1 MVSAAAVFAA
11 VCGALL
17 KRGQKEIALLFSLAA
32 AGTRFSVY
40 FAADRN
46 ADFDIP
52 RMGGAFRHAGG
63 VRSTVKSARHR
74 AHRAHNGG
82 SLQGR
87 GGIGNSKRCGAC
99 RKNSGAADGAAVAES
114 TSLAFAGSAV
124 IMKKRILRVFL
135 ALTVFILLLSLPVR
149 ADEAELYQN
158 SGADTLME
166 ALPEEVQSLL
176 QNVGADPMETPAPDA
191 AAKLFSALSEGFRA
205 EWTAPARALLTLLAS
220 CVLCRLVQ
228 EFAAK
233 ELSYAVSVCGALCAA
248 VTLLSPMAS
257 LLEQAARVTDAA
269 AVFLLAA
276 VPVYAGLLF
285 TAGNTVTAPTYGA
298 LSLAAANAVSVLS
311 SAVLIPVLRV
321 FLAFSVA
328 SAVTS
333 FDLKRLT
340 DALYKVIKWA
350 LVLAVTVYTGV
361 LSVQTIVANSAEM
374 AGGKAA
380 KMLVSGA
387 IPIVGG
393 AFSDAFSVIVSG
405 AALVKNGVGAFGLLA
420 SLAIFLPLCIKAAAW
435 LLICFCAG
443 LAAEV
448 LGLKPLASFL
458 NGCAA
463 ALRLLIAAVC
473 SVGAVAVVSAAVV
486 LCVRGA
492 YA

>member
-1 MVSAAAVFAA
+1 
-11 VCGALL
+11 
-17 KRGQKEIALLFSLAA
+17 
-32 AGTRFSVY
+32 
-40 FAADRN
+40 
-46 ADFDIP
+46 
-52 RMGGAFRHAGG
+52 
-63 VRSTVKSARHR
+63 
-74 AHRAHNGG
+74 
-82 SLQGR
+82 
-87 GGIGNSKRCGAC
+87 
-99 RKNSGAADGAAVAES
+99 
-114 TSLAFAGSAV
+114 
-124 IMKKRILRVFL
+124 MKKRILRVFL

-166 ALPEEVQSLL
+166 ALPEEAQSLL

-191 AAKLFSALSEGFRA
+191 AAKLLSALSEGFRA
-205 EWTAPARALLTLLAS
+205 EWTAPARALLTLLVS

-298 LSLAAANAVSVLS
+298 LSLAAANTV
-311 SAVLIPVLRV
+311 PVLRV

-387 IPIVGG
+387 IPIVGS

-405 AALVKNGVGAFGLLA
+405 AVLVKNGVGAFRLLA

>member
-1 MVSAAAVFAA
+1 M
-11 VCGALL
+11 LL
-17 KRGQKEIALLFSLAA
+17 PF
-32 AGTRFSVY
+32 F
-40 FAADRN
+40 
-46 ADFDIP
+46 
-52 RMGGAFRHAGG
+52 
-63 VRSTVKSARHR
+63 
-74 AHRAHNGG
+74 
-82 SLQGR
+82 
-87 GGIGNSKRCGAC
+87 C
-99 RKNSGAADGAAVAES
+99 
-114 TSLAFAGSAV
+114 
-124 IMKKRILRVFL
+124 
-135 ALTVFILLLSLPVR
+135 LP
-149 ADEAELYQN
+149 
-158 SGADTLME
+158 
-166 ALPEEVQSLL
+166 P
-176 QNVGADPMETPAPDA
+176 
-191 AAKLFSALSEGFRA
+191 
-205 EWTAPARALLTLLAS
+205 
-220 CVLCRLVQ
+220 
-228 EFAAK
+228 
-233 ELSYAVSVCGALCAA
+233 
-248 VTLLSPMAS
+248 
-257 LLEQAARVTDAA
+257 
-269 AVFLLAA
+269 

-298 LSLAAANAVSVLS
+298 LSLTAANAVSVLS

-340 DALYKVIKWA
+340 DALYKAIKWA
-350 LVLAVTVYTGV
+350 LVLAVTVYTGRFCPYRQ
-361 LSVQTIVANSAEM
+361 LLRTARRWR
-374 AGGKAA
+374 AA
-380 KMLVSGA
+380 RQRKCLVSGA
-387 IPIVGG
+387 IPIVGS

-443 LAAEV
+443 LTAEV

>member
-1 MVSAAAVFAA
+1 
-11 VCGALL
+11 
-17 KRGQKEIALLFSLAA
+17 
-32 AGTRFSVY
+32 
-40 FAADRN
+40 
-46 ADFDIP
+46 
-52 RMGGAFRHAGG
+52 
-63 VRSTVKSARHR
+63 
-74 AHRAHNGG
+74 
-82 SLQGR
+82 
-87 GGIGNSKRCGAC
+87 
-99 RKNSGAADGAAVAES
+99 
-114 TSLAFAGSAV
+114 
-124 IMKKRILRVFL
+124 MKKRILRVFL

-166 ALPEEVQSLL
+166 ALPEEAQSLL

-191 AAKLFSALSEGFRA
+191 ATKLFSALSEGFRA

-248 VTLLSPMAS
+248 VTLFSPMAS

-298 LSLAAANAVSVLS
+298 LSLTAANAVSVLS
-311 SAVLIPVLRV
+311 SAV

-340 DALYKVIKWA
+340 DALYKAIKWA

-387 IPIVGG
+387 IPIVGS

-443 LAAEV
+443 LTAEV

>member
-1 MVSAAAVFAA
+1 
-11 VCGALL
+11 
-17 KRGQKEIALLFSLAA
+17 
-32 AGTRFSVY
+32 
-40 FAADRN
+40 
-46 ADFDIP
+46 
-52 RMGGAFRHAGG
+52 
-63 VRSTVKSARHR
+63 
-74 AHRAHNGG
+74 
-82 SLQGR
+82 
-87 GGIGNSKRCGAC
+87 
-99 RKNSGAADGAAVAES
+99 
-114 TSLAFAGSAV
+114 
-124 IMKKRILRVFL
+124 MKKRILRVFL

-166 ALPEEVQSLL
+166 ALPEEAQSLL
-176 QNVGADPMETPAPDA
+176 QNVGADPMETPAPGA
-191 AAKLFSALSEGFRA
+191 ATKLFSALSEGFRA

-311 SAVLIPVLRV
+311 SAVLIPVLRM

-340 DALYKVIKWA
+340 DALYKVIKWV

-374 AGGKAA
+374 AEIGRAH
-380 KMLVSGA
+380 V
-387 IPIVGG
+387 
-393 AFSDAFSVIVSG
+393 
-405 AALVKNGVGAFGLLA
+405 
-420 SLAIFLPLCIKAAAW
+420 
-435 LLICFCAG
+435 
-443 LAAEV
+443 
-448 LGLKPLASFL
+448 
-458 NGCAA
+458 
-463 ALRLLIAAVC
+463 
-473 SVGAVAVVSAAVV
+473 
-486 LCVRGA
+486 
-492 YA
+492 

>member
-1 MVSAAAVFAA
+1 
-11 VCGALL
+11 
-17 KRGQKEIALLFSLAA
+17 
-32 AGTRFSVY
+32 
-40 FAADRN
+40 
-46 ADFDIP
+46 
-52 RMGGAFRHAGG
+52 
-63 VRSTVKSARHR
+63 
-74 AHRAHNGG
+74 
-82 SLQGR
+82 
-87 GGIGNSKRCGAC
+87 
-99 RKNSGAADGAAVAES
+99 
-114 TSLAFAGSAV
+114 
-124 IMKKRILRVFL
+124 MKKRILHVFL
-135 ALTVFILLLSLPVR
+135 ALTVFILLLLLPVR

-166 ALPEEVQSLL
+166 ALPEEAQSLL

-220 CVLCRLVQ
+220 CVLC
-228 EFAAK
+228 AAK

-311 SAVLIPVLRV
+311 SVVLIPVLRV

-387 IPIVGG
+387 IPIVGS

>member
-1 MVSAAAVFAA
+1 
-11 VCGALL
+11 
-17 KRGQKEIALLFSLAA
+17 
-32 AGTRFSVY
+32 
-40 FAADRN
+40 
-46 ADFDIP
+46 
-52 RMGGAFRHAGG
+52 
-63 VRSTVKSARHR
+63 
-74 AHRAHNGG
+74 
-82 SLQGR
+82 
-87 GGIGNSKRCGAC
+87 
-99 RKNSGAADGAAVAES
+99 
-114 TSLAFAGSAV
+114 
-124 IMKKRILRVFL
+124 MKKRILRVFL

-166 ALPEEVQSLL
+166 ALPEEAQSLL

-191 AAKLFSALSEGFRA
+191 ATKLFSALSEGFRA

-248 VTLLSPMAS
+248 VTLFSPMAS

-298 LSLAAANAVSVLS
+298 LSLTAANAVS
-311 SAVLIPVLRV
+311 VLRV

-340 DALYKVIKWA
+340 DALYKAIKWA

-387 IPIVGG
+387 IPIVGS

-443 LAAEV
+443 LTAEV

>member
-1 MVSAAAVFAA
+1 
-11 VCGALL
+11 
-17 KRGQKEIALLFSLAA
+17 
-32 AGTRFSVY
+32 
-40 FAADRN
+40 
-46 ADFDIP
+46 
-52 RMGGAFRHAGG
+52 
-63 VRSTVKSARHR
+63 
-74 AHRAHNGG
+74 
-82 SLQGR
+82 
-87 GGIGNSKRCGAC
+87 
-99 RKNSGAADGAAVAES
+99 
-114 TSLAFAGSAV
+114 
-124 IMKKRILRVFL
+124 MKKRILRVCL

-166 ALPEEVQSLL
+166 ALPEEAQSLL

-191 AAKLFSALSEGFRA
+191 AAKLFSAFSEGFRA

-248 VTLLSPMAS
+248 VTLLSPMTS

-350 LVLAVTVYTGV
+350 LVLAVTVRTDNCCEQRGD
-361 LSVQTIVANSAEM
+361 
-374 AGGKAA
+374 GGRQGGENACLRRDPHCGQRVFRCVFGHRFRRGACKKRRGCIWAA
-380 KMLVSGA
+380 
-387 IPIVGG
+387 
-393 AFSDAFSVIVSG
+393 
-405 AALVKNGVGAFGLLA
+405 
-420 SLAIFLPLCIKAAAW
+420 CIARD
-435 LLICFCAG
+435 F
-443 LAAEV
+443 
-448 LGLKPLASFL
+448 
-458 NGCAA
+458 
-463 ALRLLIAAVC
+463 
-473 SVGAVAVVSAAVV
+473 SAAVHKGCRV
-486 LCVRGA
+486 AFDLLLRGACGRGVGSKAACVVFKRLCCGAAAAHCGGMQCGCGGAGLGGCGALCARCLCVNCMRWCFRCA
-492 YA
+492 WCSSARR

>member
-1 MVSAAAVFAA
+1 
-11 VCGALL
+11 
-17 KRGQKEIALLFSLAA
+17 
-32 AGTRFSVY
+32 
-40 FAADRN
+40 
-46 ADFDIP
+46 
-52 RMGGAFRHAGG
+52 
-63 VRSTVKSARHR
+63 
-74 AHRAHNGG
+74 
-82 SLQGR
+82 
-87 GGIGNSKRCGAC
+87 
-99 RKNSGAADGAAVAES
+99 
-114 TSLAFAGSAV
+114 
-124 IMKKRILRVFL
+124 MKKRILRVFL

-166 ALPEEVQSLL
+166 ALPEEAQSLL

-191 AAKLFSALSEGFRA
+191 ATKLFSALSEGFRT
-205 EWTAPARALLTLLAS
+205 EWTAPARALPYTAS
-220 CVLCRLVQ
+220 IMRAVQ
-228 EFAAK
+228 TCAGIRRKGAF
-233 ELSYAVSVCGALCAA
+233 LRCFRMRALCAA

-387 IPIVGG
+387 IPIVGS
-393 AFSDAFSVIVSG
+393 AFSDGFSIIVSG

-463 ALRLLIAAVC
+463 ALRLLIATVC

>member
-1 MVSAAAVFAA
+1 
-11 VCGALL
+11 
-17 KRGQKEIALLFSLAA
+17 
-32 AGTRFSVY
+32 
-40 FAADRN
+40 
-46 ADFDIP
+46 
-52 RMGGAFRHAGG
+52 
-63 VRSTVKSARHR
+63 
-74 AHRAHNGG
+74 
-82 SLQGR
+82 
-87 GGIGNSKRCGAC
+87 
-99 RKNSGAADGAAVAES
+99 
-114 TSLAFAGSAV
+114 
-124 IMKKRILRVFL
+124 MKKRILRVFL

-166 ALPEEVQSLL
+166 ALPEEAQSLL

-276 VPVYAGLLF
+276 VPVYVGLLF
-285 TAGNTVTAPTYGA
+285 TAGNT
-298 LSLAAANAVSVLS
+298 
-311 SAVLIPVLRV
+311 
-321 FLAFSVA
+321 
-328 SAVTS
+328 VTS

-387 IPIVGG
+387 IPIVGS

>member
-1 MVSAAAVFAA
+1 
-11 VCGALL
+11 
-17 KRGQKEIALLFSLAA
+17 
-32 AGTRFSVY
+32 
-40 FAADRN
+40 
-46 ADFDIP
+46 
-52 RMGGAFRHAGG
+52 
-63 VRSTVKSARHR
+63 
-74 AHRAHNGG
+74 
-82 SLQGR
+82 
-87 GGIGNSKRCGAC
+87 
-99 RKNSGAADGAAVAES
+99 
-114 TSLAFAGSAV
+114 
-124 IMKKRILRVFL
+124 MKKRILRVFL

-166 ALPEEVQSLL
+166 ALPEEAQSLL
-176 QNVGADPMETPAPDA
+176 QNVGADPMETPAPTRRQ
-191 AAKLFSALSEGFRA
+191 SCFRRF
-205 EWTAPARALLTLLAS
+205 PRAFVRSGQHRRGPLLTLLAS

-374 AGGKAA
+374 AAA
-380 KMLVSGA
+380 RRRKCLSPARSPLWAARFPMRFRSSFPGA
-387 IPIVGG
+387 G
-393 AFSDAFSVIVSG
+393 ACKKRRG
-405 AALVKNGVGAFGLLA
+405 
-420 SLAIFLPLCIKAAAW
+420 CIWVA
-435 LLICFCAG
+435 C
-443 LAAEV
+443 
-448 LGLKPLASFL
+448 
-458 NGCAA
+458 
-463 ALRLLIAAVC
+463 IARDF
-473 SVGAVAVVSAAVV
+473 SAAVHKGCRV
-486 LCVRGA
+486 AFDLLLRGACGRGVGSKAACVVFKRLCCGAAAAHCGGMQCGCGGGGLGGRGALCARCLCVNCMRWCFRCA
-492 YA
+492 WCSSARR

>member
-1 MVSAAAVFAA
+1 
-11 VCGALL
+11 
-17 KRGQKEIALLFSLAA
+17 
-32 AGTRFSVY
+32 
-40 FAADRN
+40 
-46 ADFDIP
+46 
-52 RMGGAFRHAGG
+52 
-63 VRSTVKSARHR
+63 
-74 AHRAHNGG
+74 
-82 SLQGR
+82 
-87 GGIGNSKRCGAC
+87 
-99 RKNSGAADGAAVAES
+99 
-114 TSLAFAGSAV
+114 
-124 IMKKRILRVFL
+124 MKKRILRVFL

-166 ALPEEVQSLL
+166 ALPEEAQSLL

-191 AAKLFSALSEGFRA
+191 ATKLFSALS
-205 EWTAPARALLTLLAS
+205 ARALLTLLAS

-248 VTLLSPMAS
+248 VTLFSPMAS

-285 TAGNTVTAPTYGA
+285 TAGNTVTPTYGA
-298 LSLAAANAVSVLS
+298 LSLTAANAVSVLS

-340 DALYKVIKWA
+340 DALYKAIKWA

-387 IPIVGG
+387 IPIVGS

-443 LAAEV
+443 LTAEV

>member
-1 MVSAAAVFAA
+1 
-11 VCGALL
+11 
-17 KRGQKEIALLFSLAA
+17 
-32 AGTRFSVY
+32 
-40 FAADRN
+40 
-46 ADFDIP
+46 
-52 RMGGAFRHAGG
+52 
-63 VRSTVKSARHR
+63 
-74 AHRAHNGG
+74 
-82 SLQGR
+82 
-87 GGIGNSKRCGAC
+87 
-99 RKNSGAADGAAVAES
+99 
-114 TSLAFAGSAV
+114 
-124 IMKKRILRVFL
+124 
-135 ALTVFILLLSLPVR
+135 
-149 ADEAELYQN
+149 
-158 SGADTLME
+158 
-166 ALPEEVQSLL
+166 
-176 QNVGADPMETPAPDA
+176 METPAPDA

-233 ELSYAVSVCGALCAA
+233 ELSYSVSVCGALCAA

-350 LVLAVTVYTGV
+350 LVLTVTVYTGV
-361 LSVQTIVANSAEM
+361 LSVQTMVANSAEM

-387 IPIVGG
+387 IPIVGS

>member
-1 MVSAAAVFAA
+1 
-11 VCGALL
+11 
-17 KRGQKEIALLFSLAA
+17 
-32 AGTRFSVY
+32 
-40 FAADRN
+40 
-46 ADFDIP
+46 
-52 RMGGAFRHAGG
+52 
-63 VRSTVKSARHR
+63 
-74 AHRAHNGG
+74 
-82 SLQGR
+82 
-87 GGIGNSKRCGAC
+87 
-99 RKNSGAADGAAVAES
+99 
-114 TSLAFAGSAV
+114 
-124 IMKKRILRVFL
+124 MKKRILRVFL

-166 ALPEEVQSLL
+166 ALPEEAQSLL

-233 ELSYAVSVCGALCAA
+233 ELSYSVSVCGALCAA

-350 LVLAVTVYTGV
+350 LVLTVTVYTGV
-361 LSVQTIVANSAEM
+361 LSV
-374 AGGKAA
+374 
-380 KMLVSGA
+380 
-387 IPIVGG
+387 P
-393 AFSDAFSVIVSG
+393 D
-405 AALVKNGVGAFGLLA
+405 
-420 SLAIFLPLCIKAAAW
+420 
-435 LLICFCAG
+435 
-443 LAAEV
+443 
-448 LGLKPLASFL
+448 
-458 NGCAA
+458 NGCEQRGDGGRQGGENAC
-463 ALRLLIAAVC
+463 LRRDPHCGQRVFRCVFGHRFRRGACKKRRGRIWVACIARDF
-473 SVGAVAVVSAAVV
+473 SAAVHKGCRV
-486 LCVRGA
+486 AFDLLLRGACGRGVGSKAACVVFKRLCCGAAAAHCGGMQCGCGGGGLGGRGALCARCLCVNCMRWCFRCA
-492 YA
+492 

>member
-1 MVSAAAVFAA
+1 
-11 VCGALL
+11 
-17 KRGQKEIALLFSLAA
+17 
-32 AGTRFSVY
+32 
-40 FAADRN
+40 
-46 ADFDIP
+46 
-52 RMGGAFRHAGG
+52 
-63 VRSTVKSARHR
+63 
-74 AHRAHNGG
+74 
-82 SLQGR
+82 
-87 GGIGNSKRCGAC
+87 
-99 RKNSGAADGAAVAES
+99 
-114 TSLAFAGSAV
+114 
-124 IMKKRILRVFL
+124 MKKRILRVFL

-166 ALPEEVQSLL
+166 ALPEEAQSLL

-191 AAKLFSALSEGFRA
+191 ATKLFSALSEGFRA
-205 EWTAPARALLTLLAS
+205 EWTAPARALLTLLVS

-257 LLEQAARVTDAA
+257 LLGQAARVTDAA

-387 IPIVGG
+387 IPIVGS

-443 LAAEV
+443 LCGRGVGSKAACV
-448 LGLKPLASFL
+448 VFKRLCCG
-458 NGCAA
+458 AA
-463 ALRLLIAAVC
+463 AAHCGGMQCGCGGGGLGGR
-473 SVGAVAVVSAAVV
+473 GALCARC
-486 LCVRGA
+486 LCVNCMRWCFRCAWCSSGRR
-492 YA
+492 

>member
-1 MVSAAAVFAA
+1 M
-11 VCGALL
+11 
-17 KRGQKEIALLFSLAA
+17 
-32 AGTRFSVY
+32 
-40 FAADRN
+40 
-46 ADFDIP
+46 
-52 RMGGAFRHAGG
+52 M
-63 VRSTVKSARHR
+63 
-74 AHRAHNGG
+74 
-82 SLQGR
+82 
-87 GGIGNSKRCGAC
+87 
-99 RKNSGAADGAAVAES
+99 
-114 TSLAFAGSAV
+114 
-124 IMKKRILRVFL
+124 
-135 ALTVFILLLSLPVR
+135 
-149 ADEAELYQN
+149 
-158 SGADTLME
+158 
-166 ALPEEVQSLL
+166 
-176 QNVGADPMETPAPDA
+176 
-191 AAKLFSALSEGFRA
+191 
-205 EWTAPARALLTLLAS
+205 
-220 CVLCRLVQ
+220 
-228 EFAAK
+228 
-233 ELSYAVSVCGALCAA
+233 
-248 VTLLSPMAS
+248 
-257 LLEQAARVTDAA
+257 
-269 AVFLLAA
+269 
-276 VPVYAGLLF
+276 
-285 TAGNTVTAPTYGA
+285 
-298 LSLAAANAVSVLS
+298 
-311 SAVLIPVLRV
+311 

-380 KMLVSGA
+380 RMLVSGA
-387 IPIVGG
+387 IPIVGR
-393 AFSDAFSVIVSG
+393 AFSDAFSVVVSG
-405 AALVKNGVGAFGLLA
+405 AALVTYGVGAFGLLA

>member
-1 MVSAAAVFAA
+1 
-11 VCGALL
+11 
-17 KRGQKEIALLFSLAA
+17 
-32 AGTRFSVY
+32 
-40 FAADRN
+40 
-46 ADFDIP
+46 
-52 RMGGAFRHAGG
+52 
-63 VRSTVKSARHR
+63 
-74 AHRAHNGG
+74 
-82 SLQGR
+82 
-87 GGIGNSKRCGAC
+87 
-99 RKNSGAADGAAVAES
+99 
-114 TSLAFAGSAV
+114 
-124 IMKKRILRVFL
+124 MKKRILRVFL
-135 ALTVFILLLSLPVR
+135 ALAVFILLLSLPVR

-166 ALPEEVQSLL
+166 ALPEEAQSLL

-191 AAKLFSALSEGFRA
+191 ATKLFSALSEGFRA
-205 EWTAPARALLTLLAS
+205 EWTAPARALLTLLVS

-298 LSLAAANAVSVLS
+298 LALAAANAVSVLS

-321 FLAFSVA
+321 FLAFSV
-328 SAVTS
+328 
-333 FDLKRLT
+333 DLKRLT

-387 IPIVGG
+387 IPIVGS

>member
-1 MVSAAAVFAA
+1 
-11 VCGALL
+11 
-17 KRGQKEIALLFSLAA
+17 
-32 AGTRFSVY
+32 
-40 FAADRN
+40 
-46 ADFDIP
+46 
-52 RMGGAFRHAGG
+52 
-63 VRSTVKSARHR
+63 
-74 AHRAHNGG
+74 
-82 SLQGR
+82 
-87 GGIGNSKRCGAC
+87 
-99 RKNSGAADGAAVAES
+99 
-114 TSLAFAGSAV
+114 
-124 IMKKRILRVFL
+124 MKKRILRVFL

-166 ALPEEVQSLL
+166 ALPEEAQSLL
-176 QNVGADPMETPAPDA
+176 QNVGADPMEAPAPDA
-191 AAKLFSALSEGFRA
+191 ATKLFSTLSEGFRA

-350 LVLAVTVYTGV
+350 LVLAVTVYTGI

-387 IPIVGG
+387 IPIVGS

-405 AALVKNGVGAFGLLA
+405 AALVKNGEQM
-420 SLAIFLPLCIKAAAW
+420 FLIVEP
-435 LLICFCAG
+435 F
-443 LAAEV
+443 
-448 LGLKPLASFL
+448 FY
-458 NGCAA
+458 
-463 ALRLLIAAVC
+463 
-473 SVGAVAVVSAAVV
+473 VSKK
-486 LCVRGA
+486 LH
-492 YA
+492 

>member
-1 MVSAAAVFAA
+1 
-11 VCGALL
+11 
-17 KRGQKEIALLFSLAA
+17 
-32 AGTRFSVY
+32 
-40 FAADRN
+40 
-46 ADFDIP
+46 
-52 RMGGAFRHAGG
+52 
-63 VRSTVKSARHR
+63 
-74 AHRAHNGG
+74 
-82 SLQGR
+82 
-87 GGIGNSKRCGAC
+87 
-99 RKNSGAADGAAVAES
+99 
-114 TSLAFAGSAV
+114 
-124 IMKKRILRVFL
+124 MKKRILRVFL

-166 ALPEEVQSLL
+166 ALPEEAQSLL
-176 QNVGADPMETPAPDA
+176 QNVGADPMETPAPGA
-191 AAKLFSALSEGFRA
+191 AAKLFSTLSEGFRA

-269 AVFLLAA
+269 AAFLLAA

-311 SAVLIPVLRV
+311 SVVLIPVLRV

-350 LVLAVTVYTGV
+350 LVLAV

-387 IPIVGG
+387 IPIVGS

>member
-1 MVSAAAVFAA
+1 
-11 VCGALL
+11 
-17 KRGQKEIALLFSLAA
+17 
-32 AGTRFSVY
+32 
-40 FAADRN
+40 
-46 ADFDIP
+46 
-52 RMGGAFRHAGG
+52 
-63 VRSTVKSARHR
+63 
-74 AHRAHNGG
+74 
-82 SLQGR
+82 
-87 GGIGNSKRCGAC
+87 
-99 RKNSGAADGAAVAES
+99 
-114 TSLAFAGSAV
+114 
-124 IMKKRILRVFL
+124 MKKRILRVFL

-158 SGADTLME
+158 SGADTLIE
-166 ALPEEVQSLL
+166 ALPEEAQSLL
-176 QNVGADPMETPAPDA
+176 QNVGADPMEAPAPDA
-191 AAKLFSALSEGFRA
+191 ATKLFSALSEGFRA

-233 ELSYAVSVCGALCAA
+233 ELSYAVSVCGALCVA

-387 IPIVGG
+387 IPIVGS

>member
-1 MVSAAAVFAA
+1 
-11 VCGALL
+11 
-17 KRGQKEIALLFSLAA
+17 
-32 AGTRFSVY
+32 
-40 FAADRN
+40 
-46 ADFDIP
+46 
-52 RMGGAFRHAGG
+52 
-63 VRSTVKSARHR
+63 
-74 AHRAHNGG
+74 
-82 SLQGR
+82 
-87 GGIGNSKRCGAC
+87 
-99 RKNSGAADGAAVAES
+99 
-114 TSLAFAGSAV
+114 
-124 IMKKRILRVFL
+124 MKKRILRVFL

-166 ALPEEVQSLL
+166 ALPEEAQSLL

-191 AAKLFSALSEGFRA
+191 ATKLFSALSEGFRA
-205 EWTAPARALLTLLAS
+205 EWTAPARALLTLLVS

-257 LLEQAARVTDAA
+257 LLGQAARVTDAA

-387 IPIVGG
+387 IPIVGS

-463 ALRLLIAAVC
+463 AAHCGGMQCGCGGGGLDGC
-473 SVGAVAVVSAAVV
+473 GALCARC
-486 LCVRGA
+486 LCVNCMHWCFRCA
-492 YA
+492 WCSSERR

>member
-1 MVSAAAVFAA
+1 
-11 VCGALL
+11 
-17 KRGQKEIALLFSLAA
+17 
-32 AGTRFSVY
+32 
-40 FAADRN
+40 
-46 ADFDIP
+46 
-52 RMGGAFRHAGG
+52 
-63 VRSTVKSARHR
+63 
-74 AHRAHNGG
+74 
-82 SLQGR
+82 
-87 GGIGNSKRCGAC
+87 
-99 RKNSGAADGAAVAES
+99 
-114 TSLAFAGSAV
+114 
-124 IMKKRILRVFL
+124 MKKRILRVFL

-166 ALPEEVQSLL
+166 ALPEEAQSLL
-176 QNVGADPMETPAPDA
+176 QNVGADPMETPAPGA
-191 AAKLFSALSEGFRA
+191 ATKLFSALSEGFRA

-311 SAVLIPVLRV
+311 SAVLIPVLRM

-340 DALYKVIKWA
+340 DALYKSYQVGFGARRHGIYGRFVRTDNCCEQRGDGGRQGDENACLRRDPHCGQRVFRCVFGHRFRRGACKKRRGCIW
-350 LVLAVTVYTGV
+350 
-361 LSVQTIVANSAEM
+361 VACIA
-374 AGGKAA
+374 
-380 KMLVSGA
+380 
-387 IPIVGG
+387 
-393 AFSDAFSVIVSG
+393 SDF
-405 AALVKNGVGAFGLLA
+405 
-420 SLAIFLPLCIKAAAW
+420 
-435 LLICFCAG
+435 
-443 LAAEV
+443 
-448 LGLKPLASFL
+448 
-458 NGCAA
+458 
-463 ALRLLIAAVC
+463 
-473 SVGAVAVVSAAVV
+473 SAAVHKGCRV
-486 LCVRGA
+486 AFDLPLRGACGRDVGSKAACVVFKRLCCGAAAAHCGGMQCGCGGGGLGGRGALCARCLCVNCMRWCFRCA
-492 YA
+492 WCSSERR